1 MRFQTTLLVAIGGAL
16 GALSRVGLSELLGG
30 EAISSETLWVTLGI
44 NTVGA
49 LLLALLRRFGPGRLQ
64 PAISAGIGY
73 GFLGAFTTWSAVI
86 GATIVLGGG
95 GMIWMGTLYLLGTL
109 VLGVGIAWLVRGEVA
124 S

>member
-30 EAISSETLWVTLGI
+30 EAISSETLWVTLAI

-86 GATIVLGGG
+86 GATIVLAGG

>member
-30 EAISSETLWVTLGI
+30 EAISSETLWVTLAI

-49 LLLALLRRFGPGRLQ
+49 LLLAFLRRFGPGRLQ
-64 PAISAGIGY
+64 PAILAGIGY

-86 GATIVLGGG
+86 GATIVLAGG

>member
-1 MRFQTTLLVAIGGAL
+1 VRFQTTLLVAIGGAL

-30 EAISSETLWVTLGI
+30 EAISSETLWITLAI

-86 GATIVLGGG
+86 GATVLLGSA
-95 GMIWMGTLYLLGTL
+95 GMVWAGALYLAATL
-109 VLGVGIAWLVRGEVA
+109 ILGVGLAWLVRGEV
-124 S
+124 SS

>member
-30 EAISSETLWVTLGI
+30 EAISSETLWVTLAI

-109 VLGVGIAWLVRGEVA
+109 ILGVGIAWLVRGEVA

>member
-30 EAISSETLWVTLGI
+30 ETLGAESLWVTLAI
-44 NTVGA
+44 NTAGA

-86 GATIVLGGG
+86 GATVLLGGA
-95 GMIWMGTLYLLGTL
+95 GMVAVGIVYLLATV
-109 VLGVGIAWLVRGEVA
+109 VLGVAIAWLVRGEVT

>member
-1 MRFQTTLLVAIGGAL
+1 VRFQTTLLVAIGGAL

-30 EAISSETLWVTLGI
+30 EAISSETLWVTLAI

-86 GATIVLGGG
+86 GATIVLAGGS
-95 GMIWMGTLYLLGTL
+95 MIWMGTLYLLSTL

>member
-1 MRFQTTLLVAIGGAL
+1 M
-16 GALSRVGLSELLGG
+16 GLSELLGG
-30 EAISSETLWVTLGI
+30 EALSAETLWVTLAI
-44 NTVGA
+44 NTAGA

-86 GATIVLGGG
+86 GATVLLGGA
-95 GMIWMGTLYLLGTL
+95 GMVGVGILYLLATVL
-109 VLGVGIAWLVRGEVA
+109 LGVAISWLVRGEVT

>member
-30 EAISSETLWVTLGI
+30 EAISSETLWVTLAI

>member
-1 MRFQTTLLVAIGGAL
+1 VRFQTTLLVAIGGAL

-30 EAISSETLWVTLGI
+30 EAISSETLWVTLAI

>member
-1 MRFQTTLLVAIGGAL
+1 VRFQTTLLVAIGGAL

-30 EAISSETLWVTLGI
+30 EAISSETLWVTLAI

-86 GATIVLGGG
+86 GATIVLAGG

>member
-30 EAISSETLWVTLGI
+30 EALSAETLWVTLAI

-86 GATIVLGGG
+86 GATVLLGGA
-95 GMIWMGTLYLLGTL
+95 GMIFAGVVYLLGTL
-109 VLGVGIAWLVRGEVA
+109 ALGVGIAWLVRGEVT

>member
-30 EAISSETLWVTLGI
+30 EAISSETLWVTLAI

-86 GATIVLGGG
+86 GATIVLAGG
-95 GMIWMGTLYLLGTL
+95 GMIWMGTSYLLGTL

>member
-1 MRFQTTLLVAIGGAL
+1 LLVAIGGAL

-30 EAISSETLWVTLGI
+30 EAISSETLWVTLAI

-64 PAISAGIGY
+64 PAIAAGIGY

-86 GATIVLGGG
+86 GATIVLAGG